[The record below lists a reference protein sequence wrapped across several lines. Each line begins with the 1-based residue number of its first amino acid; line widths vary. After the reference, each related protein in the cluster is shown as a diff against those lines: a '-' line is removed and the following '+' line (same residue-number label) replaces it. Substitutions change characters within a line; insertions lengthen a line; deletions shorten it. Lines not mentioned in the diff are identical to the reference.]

1 MPSVSSHLGEFM
13 ALSTAVTWAVAVVL
27 FKKSGEIVHP
37 VGLNLF
43 KNVLATLLF
52 LPTMW
57 LWGEALL
64 RPVPIGDYLLVLV
77 SGALGIGIADTLFF
91 KCLNTLGASLTAIID
106 CLYSPF
112 TIGLSMLWLGE
123 SLSTWQLVGAILVVS
138 AVLTVTRGKNSHG
151 GDRRTILLGVLW
163 GVLSVAAMAVGIVM
177 VKPLLDRSP
186 LLWVTEVRL
195 LGGVAV
201 LLAVLLFHP
210 SRRNIVRSIVSR
222 QRWIYTLSGSF
233 IGAYVSMILWLA
245 GMKYTQVSVA
255 AVLNQTNNVF
265 IFILAALFLREKTTI
280 LRVIGIVLGVGG
292 TILVTF
298 G

>member
-1 MPSVSSHLGEFM
+1 M

>member
-1 MPSVSSHLGEFM
+1 VPSVSSHLGEFM